1 MKKNYFFDSINEL
14 YNIIKKYAAD
24 DLEIYNLFATLIES
38 ENNLLNNAQSS
49 FFVFC
54 KKNKLSTIEKLT
66 LFLSACFEIEP
77 RIIHILAENFFHI
90 NKNYLSLRL
99 IENIITK
106 KASLP
111 FNSIL
116 FQEKFIYL
124 DKKSGLPYIDT
135 SLRIAESVFYF
146 LLDTDFTNPKL
157 ESLFRPLI
165 FSTDF
170 SYIES
175 LQKNIELIKE
185 NFQQNEKTLLLI
197 GKDESLQEMLIA
209 QLQSDLNRKIV
220 FINIEH
226 LPKNNYELEQ
236 CMRFLRTEALIKDL
250 IYCFSF
256 HSTEKDSIDSK
267 YFISLFIGFSYKFL
281 QGSYIIISNLDLID
295 SVYSLSKLSIDNP
308 SLEEWKLI
316 WKYFLAESYELVV
329 SDLNAIIEHFELTL
343 TQVKAIAKAY
353 RTSLNKGNNTSN
365 QPLWNLCREHTRI
378 NTSNL
383 LVPMKTKAQWEQLI
397 LPLHQQELLEQL
409 IAQVENRSLVYRE
422 WGLAKKETRGLGITA
437 LFSGSSGTGKTM
449 AAEAIADK
457 LDLDLYRIDL
467 SQVVSKY
474 IGETQKNLE
483 EVFKLAEKNCA
494 ILLFD
499 EADSLFAKRSDTKD
513 SRDRYSNMEISYL
526 LSRMENYRGVSL
538 LTTNLKTNIDNA
550 FLRRFRFVIE
560 FYYPNKTQRKL
571 LWDKLLTSH
580 IPFEKIDTEKLSKID
595 INGASIRNVLLT
607 GSFFAAETISKKLTM
622 LHLKKAIEQ
631 EFIKLER
638 PLTETIQDL

>member
-1 MKKNYFFDSINEL
+1 MKKNYFFYSVKEL
-14 YNIIKKYAAD
+14 YNSIKKSID
-24 DLEIYNLFATLIES
+24 NDLEIYNLFTILLETETS
-38 ENNLLNNAQSS
+38 LLNNIQSS

-54 KKNKLSTIEKLT
+54 KKNNLSTKEKLT

-77 RIIHILAENFFHI
+77 RIIHSLSEIFFHT

-99 IENIITK
+99 IENLVAEKESIP
-106 KASLP
+106 L
-111 FNSIL
+111 NSIL

-135 SLRIAESVFYF
+135 PLRIAESVFYF

-157 ESLFRPLI
+157 ESLARPLN
-165 FSTDF
+165 FSAGLF
-170 SYIES
+170 HIEIY
-175 LQKNIELIKE
+175 LKNIEFIKE
-185 NFQQNEKTLLLI
+185 NFQKNKKMILLI
-197 GKDESLQEMLIA
+197 GKDESLQEMLIS
-209 QLQSDLNRKIV
+209 QLQSNFNRKIF
-220 FINIEH
+220 FINVEY

-256 HSTEKDSIDSK
+256 HSTEKHSIDNK
-267 YFISLFIGFSYKFL
+267 QFISLFIEFFYKFL
-281 QGSYIIISNLDLID
+281 QGFYLVISDLDFID

-308 SLEEWKLI
+308 SLEEWKSI
-316 WKYFLAESYELVV
+316 WKYFLAESYELVAF
-329 SDLNAIIEHFELTL
+329 DLNAIIEHFDLTL
-343 TQVKAIAKAY
+343 AQVKAIAEAY
-353 RTSLNKGNNTSN
+353 RTNLKKENNTNN
-365 QPLWNLCREHTRI
+365 QLWNLCREHTRI

-397 LPLHQQELLEQL
+397 LPDHQKELLEQL

-422 WGLAKKETRGLGITA
+422 WGLANKETRGLGITA

-457 LDLDLYRIDL
+457 LALDLYRIDL

-483 EVFKLAEKNCA
+483 EVFKLAERNCA

-526 LSRMENYRGVSL
+526 LSRMESYRGVSL

-560 FYYPNKTQRKL
+560 FYYPNQIQRKI
-571 LWDKLLTSH
+571 LWDKLLTPH
-580 IPFEKIDTEKLSKID
+580 IPFEKIDTEKLAKID

-607 GSFFAAETISKKLTM
+607 GSFFAAETASKKLTM

-638 PLTETIQDL
+638 PSTEAIHDL

>member
-1 MKKNYFFDSINEL
+1 
-14 YNIIKKYAAD
+14 
-24 DLEIYNLFATLIES
+24 
-38 ENNLLNNAQSS
+38 
-49 FFVFC
+49 
-54 KKNKLSTIEKLT
+54 
-66 LFLSACFEIEP
+66 
-77 RIIHILAENFFHI
+77 
-90 NKNYLSLRL
+90 
-99 IENIITK
+99 
-106 KASLP
+106 
-111 FNSIL
+111 
-116 FQEKFIYL
+116 
-124 DKKSGLPYIDT
+124 
-135 SLRIAESVFYF
+135 
-146 LLDTDFTNPKL
+146 
-157 ESLFRPLI
+157 
-165 FSTDF
+165 
-170 SYIES
+170 
-175 LQKNIELIKE
+175 
-185 NFQQNEKTLLLI
+185 
-197 GKDESLQEMLIA
+197 
-209 QLQSDLNRKIV
+209 
-220 FINIEH
+220 
-226 LPKNNYELEQ
+226 
-236 CMRFLRTEALIKDL
+236 RFLRTEALIKDL